1 MGTARSPL
9 ALVSSLAHAHAL
21 ALALALSA
29 ALVGCGGGSDEP
41 PVFFAD
47 SGVAQKGPLVQGSLV
62 TVNELSAT
70 NKFLQNGKSY
80 SFQVADNW
88 GRFNVGGVPFSS
100 SYLLTT
106 AQGYYFDELSGD
118 ISHTEVTLH
127 GLSNILPGQSNAI
140 NVNVLS
146 SFTKDRTLRLL
157 SASGTPPTFAAARDQ
172 AQSELLGNFFIHNHG
187 DIFVNKVV
195 NSVRQPSEFTNL
207 NLSTQRLG
215 DQVLAAYSAVLMQ
228 LRSSVVNLSTFI
240 AEVEADLSGD
250 GVINGSSIVP
260 NNSSSSS
267 SSAPLYVSS
276 TSTRSLF
283 CSAFRSTNFEL
294 AAATLNRFYGTSY
307 TRADLA
313 QWVDT
318 SGCVDQVI
326 NRYKFVKTDVAP
338 GSPGRSPVYQASAND
353 VGKCVLIGA
362 SAPLSTAELY
372 YNGAI
377 FPAQSSSGA
386 SRSGNP
392 IMVRSG
398 DSFVLAT
405 TSNYSGSYSTYLQ
418 RFNPTSGSCL
428 SGPRTAGLANLI
440 KFTSVVN

>member
-9 ALVSSLAHAHAL
+9 AFVSYP
-21 ALALALSA
+21 ALALSA

-41 PVFFAD
+41 SVFFAD

-62 TVNELSAT
+62 TVNELSAN
-70 NKFLQNGKSY
+70 NKFLQTGKSY
-80 SFQVADNW
+80 SFQVADNL
-88 GRFNVGGVPFSS
+88 GRFNVTGVPFGS

-106 AQGYYFDELSGD
+106 AKGYFFNELGGD
-118 ISHTEVTLH
+118 ISQTEVSLH
-127 GLSNILPGQSNAI
+127 GLSSIVPGQANTI

-172 AQSELLGNFFIHNHG
+172 AQSELLGNFFIYNYN
-187 DIFVNKVV
+187 DIFGTKVV

-207 NLSTQRLG
+207 NLGTIRLG

-228 LRSSVVNLSTFI
+228 IQNSVVNLSTFI

-250 GVINGSSIVP
+250 GIINGSSIKP
-260 NNSSSSS
+260 NNSSSSG
-267 SSAPLYVSS
+267 SSATLYVSS

-294 AAATLNRFYGTSY
+294 AASTLNRFYGTNY
-307 TRADLA
+307 TQTNLA

-326 NRYKFVKTDVAP
+326 NRYKFVKGGVAR

-362 SAPLSTAELY
+362 SDPLSTSELY
-372 YNGAI
+372 YNSEI
-377 FPAQSSSGA
+377 FPAQRSSG
-386 SRSGNP
+386 SSLSGNP
-392 IMVRSG
+392 IMVMSNDR
-398 DSFVLAT
+398 FVVAT
-405 TSNYSGSYSTYLQ
+405 TSNYSGSYNTYLQ

-428 SGPRTAGLANLI
+428 RGPRTAGLANLI
-440 KFTSVVN
+440 KFTSVVK